1 MGKAK
6 PVEDVVDADD
16 ILAEVTART
25 MSTWLCTKG
34 HLTEEIQQLER
45 QLIAAQ
51 QHDTMSN
58 EPDRAPEVAARI
70 RELEEEAKRHERE
83 FVFTGLSQK
92 GWSDLKGQH
101 PPTAEQRK
109 QAPGLDRNHETFWPA
124 AIAACLTRPA
134 GFTAEKV
141 AKLADALSSGDW
153 ERLVATCRAVNEGA
167 SITPFSPMASRVLRT
182 SNESS
187 DSPAS

>member
-34 HLTEEIQQLER
+34 HLTEEIQRLER
-45 QLIAAQ
+45 ELITARQGDA
-51 QHDTMSN
+51 MSN

-70 RELEEEAKRHERE
+70 RDLEDEAKKHERE
-83 FVFTGLSQK
+83 FVFTGVDGK
-92 GWSDLKGQH
+92 AWSDLKAEH
-101 PPTAEQRK
+101 PPTPQQRK
-109 QAPGLDRNHETFWPA
+109 QAPGVDRNPETFWPA
-124 AIAACLTRPA
+124 AIAACLTRPS
-134 GFTAEKV
+134 GFDAEKV
-141 AKLADALSSGDW
+141 AKLAGVLSSGDW
-153 ERLVATCRAVNEGA
+153 ERLVAVCRSVNEGA
-167 SITPFSPMASRVLRT
+167 SSTPFSPMASQVLRA
-182 SNESS
+182 SSGNS